1 MPSSKSAKI
10 VQITERTT
18 VTEAGEVIRE
28 DRERILRLPQE
39 PEFIK
44 LYLQDLGAILD
55 VPAGPQTVLLALM
68 RKLDWE
74 GMITLSPAARSR
86 IADSLKIK
94 AHTLA
99 NYITTLCD
107 KHIIRRVGR
116 GEYEVNPHLMAKGD
130 WNEVMKRRAGFRL
143 TVVYSRD
150 GTKTVTGT
158 VDQGE
163 PLPPSAA

>member
-1 MPSSKSAKI
+1 MSGSKSAKI
-10 VQITERTT
+10 VQISERTT

-28 DRERILRLPQE
+28 DRERVLRLPQE

-55 VPAGPQTVLLALM
+55 VPAGPQAVLLALV

-74 GMITLSPAARSR
+74 GMITLSPAARTR

-94 AHTLA
+94 PHTLA

-107 KHIIRRVGR
+107 KNILRRAGR
-116 GEYEVNPHLMAKGD
+116 GEYEMNPHLMAKGD

-150 GTKTVTGT
+150 GTKTVSGT
-158 VDQGE
+158 IDQSG
-163 PLPPSAA
+163 PLHPPVA